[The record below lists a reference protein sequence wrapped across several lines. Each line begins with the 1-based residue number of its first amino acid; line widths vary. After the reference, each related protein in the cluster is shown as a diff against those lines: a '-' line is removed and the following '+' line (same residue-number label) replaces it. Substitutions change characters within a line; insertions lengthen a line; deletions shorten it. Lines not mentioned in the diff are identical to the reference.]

1 MIIIKKSGFLFF
13 NKKKYRCALG
23 LSGIKKNKIE
33 GDGATPSG
41 TYKLIKLYYR
51 KDKINFIKSNITKKI
66 IKKNTGW
73 CDDVKSRFYNK
84 EIKLPN
90 KYSHERFYRNDNIYD
105 IIGVLNYNINP
116 IIKGRGSAIFIHIA
130 KRKLT
135 STKGCVAL
143 KKKDLI
149 YILSKIKK
157 NTKIKILKS

>member
-1 MIIIKKSGFLFF
+1 
-13 NKKKYRCALG
+13 
-23 LSGIKKNKIE
+23 
-33 GDGATPSG
+33 
-41 TYKLIKLYYR
+41 LIKLYYR

-105 IIGVLNYNINP
+105 IIGVLNYNANP

-130 KRKLT
+130 KKKFT